1 MIFLLPFYEKRIVFI
16 PGRPS
21 FPFHVEICV
30 EGDGKVLVAD
40 VRNIWKIFSSWTRSG
55 SRFTRFASSIRT
67 LHRSFRAKTNARET
81 PFSRFWSLRW
91 ASRWRRREQVELD
104 LQWRKGNLRQDLVD
118 QFVERVLNRY
128 CLQLEGAR
136 VQLVQITR
144 VDVTDMIYS
153 SQMKIFYNI
162 IKLIDLLDLT
172 LKNFTPLFTRVAYS
186 HTYFISSNRF
196 LLLL

>member
-1 MIFLLPFYEKRIVFI
+1 MSIGDDLFNLIKWQISSITDEIKTCILAFLW
-16 PGRPS
+16 
-21 FPFHVEICV
+21 
-30 EGDGKVLVAD
+30 VLA
-40 VRNIWKIFSSWTRSG
+40 ILFLIKIFSSWTRSG